1 MITGV
6 MPSDPIPSGLS
17 LARRLER
24 AEGVAGAQFVETRA
38 RVLPESGACWTEI
51 AGTYAMFDGPASPIT
66 QTFGLGVF
74 QMPSASDMDAI
85 ETFFFDRGAPANH
98 EVSPLADRPLLP
110 MLNERG
116 YRPIELSDV
125 MFLPLAHRPPAGAA
139 PADLEVRLA
148 ESAELDVWA
157 DTAARG
163 WAEVAEFSGVIHDL
177 MRVSARRGTFSPFLA
192 LLDGRPIAT
201 GGLVIHEGVALMAG
215 ASTVPE
221 FRHRGAQRSLYEER
235 LLHAVRAGCDLA
247 MVCTEPG
254 SASQRNAV
262 RNGFRVAY
270 TRIKWSRFPSRRA
283 RGRRSG

>member
-1 MITGV
+1 MMTRV
-6 MPSDPIPSGLS
+6 MPSDPIPSGQS

-38 RVLPESGACWTEI
+38 RVAPASGAGWTEI
-51 AGTYAMFDGPASPIT
+51 AGAYAMFDGPASPIT
-66 QTFGLGVF
+66 QTFGLGLF
-74 QMPSASDMDAI
+74 QMPSSSEMDAI
-85 ETFFFDRGAPANH
+85 EKFFFERGAPANH
-98 EVSPLADRPLLP
+98 EVSPLADRALLP

-125 MFLPLAHRPPAGAA
+125 MFLLLAHRPPAEA
-139 PADLEVRLA
+139 PPAGLEVRLVRTN
-148 ESAELDVWA
+148 ELDVWA
-157 DTAARG
+157 ETAARG
-163 WAEVAEFSGVIHDL
+163 WAEVTEFSSLIRDL
-177 MRVSARRGTFSPFLA
+177 MRVSAQRGTFSPFLA
-192 LLDGRPIAT
+192 LMGGRPIAT

-235 LLHAVRAGCDLA
+235 LQHAARAGCDLA

-270 TRIKWSRFPSRRA
+270 TRIKWSTGVQGA
-283 RGRRSG
+283 

>member
-1 MITGV
+1 MMTGAV
-6 MPSDPIPSGLS
+6 SSDPIPSGVS

-38 RVLPESGACWTEI
+38 RVSPESGACWTEI
-51 AGTYAMFDGPASPIT
+51 AGTYAMFDGPASPVT
-66 QTFGLGVF
+66 QTFGLGLF
-74 QMPSASDMDAI
+74 QMPSAAEMDAI
-85 ETFFFDRGAPANH
+85 ERFFFERGAPANH
-98 EVSPLADRPLLP
+98 EVSPLADRALLTL
-110 MLNERG
+110 LNERG

-125 MFLPLAHRPPAGAA
+125 MFLPLADRPSAGTA
-139 PADLEVRLA
+139 PAVGVEVRLA
-148 ESAELDVWA
+148 REPDLDAWA

-163 WAEVAEFSGVIHDL
+163 WADVSEFSGAVRDL
-177 MRVSARRGTFSPFLA
+177 MRVSASRGTFSPFLA
-192 LLDGRPIAT
+192 LMDGRPIAT

-221 FRHRGAQRSLYEER
+221 FRHHGAQRSLYEER
-235 LLHAVRAGCDLA
+235 LQHAVRTGCDLA

-270 TRIKWSRFPSRRA
+270 TRIKWSRGMR
-283 RGRRSG
+283 

>member
-1 MITGV
+1 
-6 MPSDPIPSGLS
+6 MPIAPIPSGVP

-38 RVLPESGACWTEI
+38 RVSPETGACWTEI
-51 AGTYAMFDGPASPIT
+51 AGAYVMFDGPASPIT
-66 QTFGLGVF
+66 QTFGLGLF
-74 QMPSASDMDAI
+74 QMPSSEEMNAI
-85 ETFFFDRGAPANH
+85 ERYFFDRGAPANH
-98 EVSPLADRPLLP
+98 EVSPLADPALLTL
-110 MLNERG
+110 LNERR

-125 MFLPLAHRPPAGAA
+125 MFLPLSERPPADAA
-139 PADLEVRLA
+139 PVDGLEVRVA
-148 ESAELDVWA
+148 SATELDVWA

-163 WAEVAEFSGVIHDL
+163 WAGVTEFSSLIHDL
-177 MRVSARRGTFSPFLA
+177 MRVSAERRTFAPFLA

-221 FRHRGAQRSLYEER
+221 FRHQGAQRSLYEER
-235 LLHAVRAGCDLA
+235 LHHAVRAGCDLA

-270 TRIKWSRFPSRRA
+270 TRIKWSRGAPSQGA
-283 RGRRSG
+283 